1 MSFAAINEVTR
12 GFRMLLHSQ
21 LVRVLPSAVV
31 TLLPPGDKLP
41 DSAGVNLY
49 LYRVSESPFS
59 RNQPWPGDRKTPKS
73 NRPALGLQLY
83 YILTPLASKLED
95 ADSSFSEGDD
105 AHTMLGMA
113 MSTLQ
118 ENPILNQTHLPA
130 LPASGTL
137 SATPGFD
144 ADTVLPDFLLNS
156 FEQIKIMLVPTNL
169 EELSK
174 IWATINQPYRL
185 SVAYE
190 VSLVE
195 IEPTLPPPVSGG
207 IVTSIGLTVFPI
219 SPPLLTSLAPSVG
232 ALVHVDAGGTLHA
245 NSLLIQGSGFAMLG
259 QSQAVTV
266 GGQPAPVLTT
276 PPPSPTNLTVSLPT
290 SLDAGPQAD
299 VRVTLSGRTSA
310 PLPFLVSPWLAS
322 ILPVRTTL
330 PSGQKVTLKG
340 SGFTSTPLGLRFEG
354 TGAPAGTTPCDAG
367 GTDNTASVT
376 LPATLP
382 NGVYQVRLVLGDV
395 ARSASNSR
403 TVEVIPR
410 LDSAVLSLLSPP
422 TAHTLTATGA
432 RLNGND
438 IRLQVDNE
446 VFQAP
451 PNTNPAQLVFTF
463 GRLLTPGT
471 HSLSVSIDG
480 HASHSIDVEA

>member
-49 LYRVSESPFS
+49 LYRITESPFT
-59 RNQPWPGDRKTPKS
+59 RNQPWPGDRITPKS

-83 YILTPLASKLED
+83 YLLTPLASKLED
-95 ADSSFSEGDD
+95 ASTSPSEGDD
-105 AHTMLGMA
+105 AHTMLGVA

-118 ENPILNQTHLPA
+118 ENPVLNQTHLPA

-156 FEQIKIMLVPTNL
+156 FEQIKITLVPTNL

-195 IEPTLPPPVSGG
+195 IAPTLPPPVNGG
-207 IVTSIGLTVFPI
+207 IVTSIGLTVFAL
-219 SPPLLTSLAPSVG
+219 SPPSLTSLEPAVG
-232 ALVHVDAGGTLHA
+232 ALAHIDAGGFTRANTLVIH
-245 NSLLIQGSGFAMLG
+245 GSGFAMLG
-259 QSQAVTV
+259 QVPSVTV
-266 GGQPAPVLTT
+266 GGQPAPVQTS
-276 PPPSPTNLTVSLPT
+276 PPPSATTLTVSLPT
-290 SLDAGPQAD
+290 ALDAGPQAD
-299 VRVTLSGRTSA
+299 VSVTLSGRTSA
-310 PLPFLVSPWLAS
+310 PLPFFVTPWLAS
-322 ILPVRTTL
+322 IVPVRTTL
-330 PSGQKVTLKG
+330 PAGQKVTLKG
-340 SGFTSTPLGLRFEG
+340 SGFTATPLGLRFEG
-354 TGAPAGTTPCDAG
+354 AGAPTGVTPFDAG
-367 GTDNTASVT
+367 GTDTSASVT

-382 NGVYQVRLVLGDV
+382 NGVYQVRVVLGDV
-395 ARSASNSR
+395 AGSASNSR
-403 TVEVIPR
+403 TLEVIPQ
-410 LDSAVLSLLSPP
+410 LDSAVLTIPSPP
-422 TAHTLTATGA
+422 TAHTLTAAGA

-438 IRLQVDNE
+438 IRLQVDN
-446 VFQAP
+446 AIYHSP
-451 PNTNPAQLVFTF
+451 PNANATQLVYTF
-463 GRLLTPGT
+463 GRLLTPGSHT
-471 HSLSVSIDG
+471 LSVSIDG
-480 HASHSIDVEA
+480 HTSHSIDVEA